1 MSNEVY
7 VGGTVTFVDPHGLPH
22 DALVTQVWGSPDA
35 KPCINLV
42 WVAKM
47 VDKEDSWG
55 RQIERESSVVH
66 QDSQTAH
73 GNYWKFK

>member
-1 MSNEVY
+1 MSNEVFI
-7 VGGTVTFVDPHGLPH
+7 GKTVTFADSHGLPH
-22 DALVTQVWGSPDA
+22 DALVTQVWGEPDA

-42 WVAKM
+42 HVSM
-47 VDKEDSWG
+47 MEEKEDSWG
-55 RQIERESSVVH
+55 RQIERVSSAVH